1 VEWGV
6 AAEALRGESQ
16 SGDAHVVCA
25 VPNGTVLAVV
35 DGIGHGREAA
45 DAARR
50 AAAVIE
56 RSAARGAVAI
66 VRLCHEALIG
76 TRGVVMSVA
85 MIDCQEDTVTW
96 LGVGNVAG
104 LLARG
109 AWRSQPPQEEMF
121 VRAGVVG
128 MQLPLLQASVS
139 AITPGDVLVMATDGV
154 RLDFAGGVAPR
165 LSPSRLADRLLAEH
179 ARSTDDALV
188 LVARYLGR
196 GTSTTTEGA

>member
-66 VRLCHEALIG
+66 VRLCHEALTSPWIRETLQRIIG
-76 TRGVVMSVA
+76 
-85 MIDCQEDTVTW
+85 
-96 LGVGNVAG
+96 
-104 LLARG
+104 
-109 AWRSQPPQEEMF
+109 
-121 VRAGVVG
+121 
-128 MQLPLLQASVS
+128 
-139 AITPGDVLVMATDGV
+139 ATSG
-154 RLDFAGGVAPR
+154 RE
-165 LSPSRLADRLLAEH
+165 PS
-179 ARSTDDALV
+179 
-188 LVARYLGR
+188 
-196 GTSTTTEGA
+196 